1 MGLLIGLVAGFV
13 LLMLPNSN
21 AEIVGCDFFD
31 TVDISEGKRL
41 ANGSV
46 LYEDLL
52 IPADLTGE
60 YDFKLLGNGSKEAVA
75 SHIRGCVCQLRSCV
89 RFCCPHNHLIK
100 WGACNSNTTTDELS
114 NVDPFLSVTLNNG
127 SVVKMHYRK
136 DLVVQ
141 WDLPKPCQEADL
153 YFLDDQVEME
163 KYTLLE
169 NETLLR
175 HFDSVILDKADYC
188 FQHLLS
194 EDGNVRITPHH
205 CPMLTYR
212 EPSNIAQADVETVAQ
227 TVVMILSLTCMV
239 LTIGVYLFVKKL
251 RNLYGKCFVC
261 YMSSLFLAYLL
272 LLLDLWH
279 LTSGLCLTAGFLGY
293 FFVMAVFFWLSV
305 ISLDL
310 FNGMKGVLVSENR
323 FLAYNCYAWGMSV
336 ALTVVTFLADK
347 FVENQDWNPRMGALG
362 FCWIYTKEWSAML
375 YFFGPILVLILFNM
389 TLFILMAIPLISSK
403 RALRK
408 FARKEGRKQKLK
420 SDKQNYALFLRL
432 FVVMGLTWSL
442 EIISYLVQNTKW
454 AKALLVADY
463 LNWSLGLVIFVVFI
477 MRTSTLDLLKMQIL
491 PKHQRS
497 GLSIKS
503 KVSRTTT
510 AESLSQYP
518 GPNQSFSMQNSS
530 SA

>member
-194 EDGNVRITPHH
+194 ED
-205 CPMLTYR
+205 
-212 EPSNIAQADVETVAQ
+212 
-227 TVVMILSLTCMV
+227 
-239 LTIGVYLFVKKL
+239 
-251 RNLYGKCFVC
+251 
-261 YMSSLFLAYLL
+261 
-272 LLLDLWH
+272 
-279 LTSGLCLTAGFLGY
+279 GFLGY